1 MYGIVA
7 RFDGRGARAV
17 RDLGVTSIAAG
28 RDFDVVYFIVD
39 VFDDGHGLIVY
50 SSICSS
56 SLNFKLMEKLLF
68 GIGRCEC
75 VNV

>member
-17 RDLGVTSIAAG
+17 RDLDVT
-28 RDFDVVYFIVD
+28 RDLDVVYFIVD

-50 SSICSS
+50 SSICFS
-56 SLNFKLMEKLLF
+56 SLNFELMEKLFF
-68 GIGRCEC
+68 GIGRCKC